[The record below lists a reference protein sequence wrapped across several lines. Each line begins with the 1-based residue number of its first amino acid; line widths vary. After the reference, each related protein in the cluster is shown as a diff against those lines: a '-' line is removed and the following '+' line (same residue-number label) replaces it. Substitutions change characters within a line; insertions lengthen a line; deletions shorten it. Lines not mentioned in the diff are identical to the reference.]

1 MLAFASAQT
10 LEKLEWPL
18 LLNVLADFSQT
29 LDGRDTALA
38 RTPHLSSTEV
48 SERWTAVEPLKMLA
62 AQGLKAPIGALIP
75 LAHVFRAAAKGQVLD
90 GPSLRAVAELL
101 EATRR
106 VHAFAAGYEARCSTL
121 RRTRARILPLPKLLD
136 EITRAVGP
144 EGELL
149 DDASP
154 ELSRIR
160 RGKQQ
165 MRRRI
170 EETLTKLLHG
180 DQDLMQY
187 LQDDFF
193 TVRSER
199 YVVPMKL
206 DGRGRV
212 KGMILDTSASGQ
224 TLYIE
229 PLAIAPMN
237 AHLLDLDL
245 EEKLEIAR
253 IFRELS
259 AQVEADTETLGNNYE
274 ELINLDVLTAEACL
288 AAAQQAGPVQ
298 LSDRPC
304 LDLREARHPLLSRDR
319 KSVSNAIGLEQHHNI
334 LIVSGPNAG
343 GKTVVLKTVGLLH
356 LMAKA
361 GLLIPAD
368 PTSNLYLFDHLY
380 LEMGDAQ
387 NLSAN
392 LSTFSGH
399 LLGLKPI
406 LETAGARDLVLLD
419 ELAVGTDPETGAAI
433 GAAIL
438 ETLATRG
445 VRGVVTTHFD
455 ALKSMALTDQRFR
468 NGSME
473 FSLGNLRPTY
483 RLLLDLPGQSFGLE
497 VAEQIGLPAAVLQ
510 RAKELRHGQSSSLDQ
525 AVKSLMLA
533 TEEANQATAK
543 ATGERLQAES
553 ERLRWQQ
560 EVEHMQ
566 EARRKAAQQLADR
579 YDSRLSD
586 MRGEFEATLKEIKQA
601 AKEQDQDSR
610 AAVLQGRQRADQTLK
625 QMGQTVGEIQRGYDI
640 EGKLPG
646 QPATREQLAPNTPVY
661 ILPLKKTGRV
671 LRVGSGTGT
680 DESIE
685 VEVGILKLRVP
696 LHDLRILSPGEGV
709 ASPRPNR

>member
-1 MLAFASAQT
+1 MQVYASAQT
-10 LEKLEWPL
+10 LEKLEWPAL
-18 LLNVLADFSQT
+18 LQILADFSQT
-29 LDGRDTALA
+29 VEGRSATLAL
-38 RTPHLSSTEV
+38 TPHLSTTEV
-48 SERWTAVEPLKMLA
+48 QARWDCVEPLKLLA
-62 AQGLKAPIGALIP
+62 AQGIKAPIGELLPMA
-75 LAHVFRAAAKGQVLD
+75 AVFRASSKGQILD
-90 GPSLRAVAELL
+90 GPSLRAVADLL
-101 EATRR
+101 ESTRR
-106 VHAFAAGYEARCSTL
+106 THAFASGYEQKCSTL
-121 RRTRARILPLPKLLD
+121 RRTRGQLLPMPQLLLA
-136 EITRAVGP
+136 ITKAVGA
-144 EGELL
+144 EGQLL
-149 DDASP
+149 DDASA
-154 ELSRIR
+154 ELSAIR
-160 RGKQQ
+160 RSKVQT
-165 MRRRI
+165 RRRI
-170 EETLTKLLHG
+170 EETLTKLIHG
-180 DQDLMQY
+180 DGELMAY

-193 TVRSER
+193 TVRAER

-237 AHLLDLDL
+237 AQLLELDL

-259 AQVEADTETLGNNYE
+259 ALVERDLDTLKHNYDA
-274 ELINLDVLTAEACL
+274 LVALDVMTAEASL
-288 AAAQQAGPVQ
+288 GAALHAGPAR
-298 LSDRPC
+298 LRELPG
-304 LDLREARHPLLSRDR
+304 LDLRDARHPLLSR
-319 KSVSNAIGLEQHHNI
+319 KKSSVSNAIALGDKHNV

-361 GLLIPAD
+361 GLLLPVDSESSIF
-368 PTSNLYLFDHLY
+368 LYDHIY

-399 LLGLKPI
+399 LMGLKPI
-406 LETAGARDLVLLD
+406 LESAGSKDLVLLD

-438 ETLATRG
+438 ESLADRG

-455 ALKSMALTDQRFR
+455 ALKSMALSDQRFR

-473 FSLGNLRPTY
+473 FSLQNLRPTY

-497 VAEQIGLPAAVLQ
+497 VAEQIGLPSVVLK
-510 RAKELRHGQSSSLDQ
+510 RAKELRNGRASSMDQ
-525 AVKSLMLA
+525 AVAQLMAARDEAEAA
-533 TEEANQATAK
+533 TKVAN
-543 ATGERLQAES
+543 GEKLQAEA
-553 ERLRWQQ
+553 ERLRWQN

-566 EARRKAAQQLADR
+566 EARRKASQQLADR
-579 YDSRLSD
+579 YEERLAD
-586 MRGEFEATLKEIKQA
+586 LRREFEGALKEVKEA
-601 AKEQDQDSR
+601 AKSQVQDGR
-610 AAVLQGRQRADQTLK
+610 TALLAGRQRAEQTLK
-625 QMGQTVGEIQRGYDI
+625 QMGQTINEIQRSYDI

-646 QPATREQLAPNTPVY
+646 QPASRESLSVNTPVY

-671 LRVGSGTGT
+671 LRIGTGGDDT
-680 DESIE
+680 IE

-696 LHDLRILSPGEGV
+696 LHDLRVLSPGEGV
-709 ASPRPNR
+709 ASHRPNR